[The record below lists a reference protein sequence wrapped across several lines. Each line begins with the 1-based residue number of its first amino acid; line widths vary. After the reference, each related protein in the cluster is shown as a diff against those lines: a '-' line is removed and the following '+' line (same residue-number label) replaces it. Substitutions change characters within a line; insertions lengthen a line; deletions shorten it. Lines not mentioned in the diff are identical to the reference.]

1 MITWPVCRKLI
12 ACMYYQF
19 TNFRVS
25 EIIPEMMGEDWL
37 SCVYV
42 HIYIYTYIY
51 TACTPCEQQA
61 SWQMRLHPPKYG
73 TIQYIRLYKYWYGIY
88 CIPKAFMVIN
98 PTMEILIMNYRFL
111 LIDRLP
117 FPNKN
122 NMQWNFW
129 PWHILPRVKVK
140 YHLEPFPI
148 ALQPVLCGVR
158 QPPICDQTLNVKG
171 GRVKRKIIKFNCLQ
185 SVHNSRFLE
194 WTWTED
200 NLVNS
205 WNTNMVG
212 FVRMWIIP
220 KNMLIHG
227 MILFGEIPTFE
238 ETSKAFGKKT
248 NGAQLR
254 KTWYYPQ
261 RPVYLLSKIA
271 DASGCSSPRW
281 SASQNSTLK
290 PVQSDLFRE
299 KLEEINT
306 CCFSSKNVCESSV
319 HLDVQSDILKY
330 QPQAPV

>member
-1 MITWPVCRKLI
+1 
-12 ACMYYQF
+12 
-19 TNFRVS
+19 
-25 EIIPEMMGEDWL
+25 MGEDWL
-37 SCVYV
+37 WKNNIQTSCVYV
-42 HIYIYTYIY
+42 NINIYIYIYIQ
-51 TACTPCEQQA
+51 TVPLCEQQA
-61 SWQMRLHPPKYG
+61 SWQMRLYPPKYG

-88 CIPKAFMVIN
+88 CIPKAFMVIH
-98 PTMEILIMNYRFL
+98 PTMGILIMNYRFL

-117 FPNKN
+117 FPNQN
-122 NMQWNFW
+122 N
-129 PWHILPRVKVK
+129 ILPSVKVK
-140 YHLEPFPI
+140 YYLEPFPI

-227 MILFGEIPTFE
+227 MILFWEIPTFE

-290 PVQSDLFRE
+290 PV
-299 KLEEINT
+299 
-306 CCFSSKNVCESSV
+306 
-319 HLDVQSDILKY
+319 
-330 QPQAPV
+330 

>member
-1 MITWPVCRKLI
+1 
-12 ACMYYQF
+12 MYVLPIYQF
-19 TNFRVS
+19 QSFRDHPRNDGWRLAVLC
-25 EIIPEMMGEDWL
+25 I
-37 SCVYV
+37 CA
-42 HIYIYTYIY
+42 YIYTYIY

-238 ETSKAFGKKT
+238 ETSKAFGKKNKRGSSEKNLILPT
-248 NGAQLR
+248 KTGVPAQ
-254 KTWYYPQ
+254 
-261 RPVYLLSKIA
+261 
-271 DASGCSSPRW
+271 
-281 SASQNSTLK
+281 QNSWCFWMFISQMIGFPKLYTEAG
-290 PVQSDLFRE
+290 PVWPL
-299 KLEEINT
+299 
-306 CCFSSKNVCESSV
+306 
-319 HLDVQSDILKY
+319 
-330 QPQAPV
+330 